1 MKKQLSLLVI
11 VCIISLMVLNQGCKK
26 ATLPVLATV
35 EVTEV
40 TLNSA
45 TSGGD
50 ITSDGGED
58 IIARGVCWNTTGN
71 PTITDSKT
79 SDGKGTGAFT
89 SSLAGLQKGSV
100 YFVSAYATNS
110 VGTAYGEPFTFSTQI
125 DDIEGNYYN
134 TTPIGTQ
141 IWMAENL
148 KATLYNDETQIPN
161 VTSNTAWA
169 ALTTP
174 AYAWAQN
181 NEATYKPLYGA
192 IYNWYAVSTGKL
204 CPTGWK
210 VPSDADFSAMEINL
224 GMTVAQAGALEWR
237 GTDQGK
243 QLKNTIGWSTGQ
255 NGTNTSG
262 FAALPSGYRAHTT
275 GIFEGLGLINYFW
288 TSTEQDAA
296 VALYRRLDGDNDA
309 VYRGATFKRAGKSV
323 RCVKE

>member
-11 VCIISLMVLNQGCKK
+11 VCLVSLMVLNQGCKK
-26 ATLPVLATV
+26 ATLPVLATA
-35 EVTEV
+35 EVTVV

-141 IWMAENL
+141 IWMADNL
-148 KATLYNDETQIPN
+148 KTILYNDDTQIPN

-243 QLKNTIGWSTGQ
+243 QLKNTTGWSTGQ

>member
-1 MKKQLSLLVI
+1 
-11 VCIISLMVLNQGCKK
+11 MVLNQGCKK